1 MHLSR
6 TRFSKDIV
14 CEFLPPKIKAKKD
27 KVIII
32 ASGMPGIPNGKEVM
46 SFLASKGYWVFLPR
60 YRGSWESCGEF
71 LKNEPTKDIKDVLE
85 GLKKEFT
92 DGWSGKKIKLNVKEV
107 FIFGSSF
114 GGPAALMLSKEDSV
128 KKVVTFSSIIDWLA
142 DSKDEPLDWLF
153 TFIRNAFGEGYRFPK
168 SNWKK
173 LSSGRFYNPVQNIE
187 KIDSSKVL
195 MFHNQD
201 DTTVLYKDVKIFAL
215 KNKIKL
221 ISYKKGGHRG
231 SSWVMEPKTWKIVK
245 GFIK

>member
-1 MHLSR
+1 MYLSR
-6 TRFSKDIV
+6 TRFAKDIV
-14 CEFLPPKIKAKKD
+14 CEFLAPVKKTKKD

-46 SFLASKGYWVFLPR
+46 SFLSSKGYWVFLPR
-60 YRGSWESCGEF
+60 YRGAWESCGEF
-71 LKNEPTKDIKDVLE
+71 LKDEPTKDIKDVLD
-85 GLKKEFT
+85 GFKNVFT
-92 DGWSGKKIKLNVKEV
+92 DNWSGKKIKLNIKEI

-128 KKVVTFSSIIDWLA
+128 KKVVTFSSVVDWLA

-153 TFIRNAFGEGYRFPK
+153 TFIRNSFGEGYRFPK
-168 SNWKK
+168 TNWKK
-173 LSSGRFYNPVQNIE
+173 LSNGKFYNPVNSLNRIDPK
-187 KIDSSKVL
+187 KIL

-201 DTTVLYKDVKIFAL
+201 DTTVLYKDVKNFAL

-221 ISYKKGGHRG
+221 ISFKNGGHRG
-231 SSWVMEPKTWKIVK
+231 SSWVLESKIWKIIK